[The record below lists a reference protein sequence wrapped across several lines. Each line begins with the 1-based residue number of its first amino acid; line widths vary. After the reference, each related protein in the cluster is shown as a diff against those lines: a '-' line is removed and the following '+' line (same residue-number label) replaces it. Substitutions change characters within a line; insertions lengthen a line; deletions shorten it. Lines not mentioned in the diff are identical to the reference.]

1 MAVTKIKAI
10 RGTLSKAI
18 AYILNPEKTDEKL
31 LVSSY
36 GCASETAAREFEWT
50 RKIAE
55 QKGMNPVRIIAR
67 HVIQSFEIGE
77 VTPELA
83 HEIGKQF
90 ADEILG
96 GKYEYVLT
104 THIDK
109 DHVHNHLIFNAVDFV
124 DYHAYKSYKRIYY
137 DMREVSDRLCKDN
150 GLSVIPPSQNKGMGY
165 KEYTETKRGTSWKQ
179 KLKQTIDRIVITAKD
194 YDDFLRLMQE
204 AGYEIKTGKYISF
217 RAKGQDRFTR
227 SKTIG
232 ENYTEERIKERIAGR
247 TPRRSQRQTT
257 PKGISLIGDIQERIR
272 LIDSRGYE
280 YKAKLTI
287 LKEAAR
293 TLNYLTENSLLQ
305 YADLEKKV
313 EDVHSSYDRTGKEL
327 KGVEARLR
335 EVQPLIKNISNYQR
349 LKPVYDAFQKAKDK
363 PSFKAKHEAEL
374 VIFEAAR
381 STLLAMQGDEKLPS
395 LKTLQAEQQ
404 RLLEEQQRLY
414 DERAKLKK
422 EVKQIETIKSNVDT
436 FLAPSVDHDRDHL
449 RSTQRE

>member
-1 MAVTKIKAI
+1 M
-10 RGTLSKAI
+10 SKAI

-137 DMREVSDRLCKDN
+137 DMREVSDRLCKEN

-165 KEYTETKRGTSWKQ
+165 KEYTEAKRGTSWKQ
-179 KLKQTIDRIVITAKD
+179 KLKQTIDRLVITAKD

-217 RAKGQDRFTR
+217 RAEGQDRFTR

-247 TPRRSQRQTT
+247 TPRRSQRQAT
-257 PKGISLIGDIQERIR
+257 PKGISLIGDIQARIR
-272 LIDSRGYE
+272 LIDSKGYE
-280 YKAKLTI
+280 HKAKLTI
-287 LKEAAR
+287 LKGAAR
-293 TLNYLTENSLLQ
+293 TLNYLTENNLLQ

-349 LKPVYDAFQKAKDK
+349 LKPVYDALQKAKDK
-363 PSFKAKHEAEL
+363 PGFKAKHEAEL

-414 DERAKLKK
+414 DERVKLKK

>member
-1 MAVTKIKAI
+1 M
-10 RGTLSKAI
+10 SKAI

-124 DYHAYKSYKRIYY
+124 NYHAYKSYKRIYY
-137 DMREVSDRLCKDN
+137 DMREVSDRLCKEN

-165 KEYTETKRGTSWKQ
+165 KEYTEAKRGTSWKQ
-179 KLKQTIDRIVITAKD
+179 KLKQTIDRLVITAKD

-217 RAKGQDRFTR
+217 RAKGQERFTR

-272 LIDSRGYE
+272 LIDSKGYE

-293 TLNYLTENSLLQ
+293 TLNYLTENNLLQ

-363 PSFKAKHEAEL
+363 PGFKAKHEAEL

-395 LKTLQAEQQ
+395 LKTLQAEQAQ
-404 RLLEEQQRLY
+404 LFEEQERLY
-414 DERAKLKK
+414 AAPMITVMVSRRREERINIRL
-422 EVKQIETIKSNVDT
+422 
-436 FLAPSVDHDRDHL
+436 DRL
-449 RSTQRE
+449 YLLCFFFEPVPFSI

>member
-124 DYHAYKSYKRIYY
+124 NYHAYKSYKRIYY
-137 DMREVSDRLCKDN
+137 DMREVSDRLCKEN

-165 KEYTETKRGTSWKQ
+165 KEYTEAKRGTSWKQ
-179 KLKQTIDRIVITAKD
+179 KLKQTIDRLVITAKD

-217 RAKGQDRFTR
+217 RAKGQERFTR

-272 LIDSRGYE
+272 LIDSKGYE

-293 TLNYLTENSLLQ
+293 TLNYLTENNLLQ

-349 LKPVYDAFQKAKDK
+349 LKPVYDAFQKAKNK
-363 PSFKAKHEAEL
+363 PGFKAKHEAEL

-395 LKTLQAEQQ
+395 LKTLQAEQAQ
-404 RLLEEQQRLY
+404 LFEEQERLY
-414 DERAKLKK
+414 AERNRFKK
-422 EVKQIETIKSNVDT
+422 EAKQIETIKSNVDT
-436 FLAPSVDHDRDHL
+436 FLSPSADHDRDHR

>member
-1 MAVTKIKAI
+1 MAVTKTHPIKSTLKAAI
-10 RGTLSKAI
+10 D
-18 AYILNPEKTDEKL
+18 YICNPDKTDGKL
-31 LVSSY
+31 LVSSF
-36 GCASETAAREFEWT
+36 GCSAETADIEFAWT
-50 RKIAE
+50 RRHAID
-55 QKGMNPVRIIAR
+55 KGTNLGR
-67 HVIQSFEIGE
+67 HLIQAFEPGE
-77 VTPELA
+77 VTPEEA
-83 HEIGKQF
+83 HRIGM
-90 ADEILG
+90 ELVREVLG
-96 GKYEYVLT
+96 GKYEFVLT

-137 DMREVSDRLCKDN
+137 DMREVSDRLCKEN

-165 KEYTETKRGTSWKQ
+165 KEYTEAKRGTSWKQ
-179 KLKQTIDRIVITAKD
+179 KLKQTIDRLVITAKD

-217 RAKGQDRFTR
+217 RAEGQERFTR

-247 TPRRSQRQTT
+247 TPRKSLRQTT

-272 LIDSRGYE
+272 LIDSKGYE
-280 YKAKLTI
+280 HKAKLTI

-293 TLNYLTENSLLQ
+293 TLNYLTDNNLLQ
-305 YADLEKKV
+305 YTDLEKKV

-327 KGVEARLR
+327 KVVEARLR

-404 RLLEEQQRLY
+404 RLLDEQQRLY

-436 FLAPSVDHDRDHL
+436 FLAPSADHDRDHL
-449 RSTQRE
+449 RGTQRE